1 MRKRAMLA
9 AVPLLVVAVISAP
22 SHAAFPGTGN
32 GKIAFSSYP
41 RSSSPYEEIFTIP
54 PGGGPRTQLTFR
66 PGVQSSV
73 SPSWSPDGTKI
84 VYQMFNADTGVSKL
98 IVMDPSGTP
107 LTSLKAPAG
116 EDYSR
121 PAWSPNNNH
130 VIFVL
135 SSGGNYDLWVWNT
148 TTDTL
153 HQSTF
158 TSGADEFEP
167 AWRPNGSQIAYMREG
182 SDGLGKVWVADIDPV
197 TFAVSGAT
205 KISGPDDGDTGANW
219 HPTKNRI
226 VLSRF
231 RFAWGQQ
238 EVVIENLGTG
248 TQNRVTNH
256 SLYDFDPAYS
266 PDGGA
271 LVWARGA
278 EESDS
283 ELIKKNLATGN
294 TSVLTSNGVVDQQP
308 DWQPVP

>member
-1 MRKRAMLA
+1 MKLKLLIAVTVLA
-9 AVPLLVVAVISAP
+9 PALMSTP
-22 SHAAFPGTGN
+22 SHAAFPGAAN

-41 RSSSPYEEIFTIP
+41 RTSSPYEEIFTIDP
-54 PGGGPRTQLTFR
+54 SGGGRTQLTFR

-73 SPSWSPDGTKI
+73 APSWSPDGTRI
-84 VYQMFNADTGVSKL
+84 VYEMFNADTNVSKL
-98 IVMDPSGTP
+98 IIMDASGTQLDS
-107 LTSLKAPAG
+107 LTAPAG
-116 EDYSR
+116 QNYSR
-121 PAWSPNNNH
+121 PAWSPDNNH

-135 SSGGNYDLWVWNT
+135 ASGGNYDLWVWNT
-148 TTDTL
+148 ATDSL
-153 HQSTF
+153 HQSTS
-158 TSGADEFEP
+158 TAAADEFEP
-167 AWRPNGSQIAYMREG
+167 AWRPNRTQVAYMR
-182 SDGLGKVWVADIDPV
+182 DGADGFGKVWVANIDPV
-197 TFAVSGAT
+197 TFALSGAT
-205 KISGPDDGDTGANW
+205 RISGPDDGDTGANW

-231 RFAWGQQ
+231 RSSWGQQ

-266 PDGGA
+266 PEGTA
-271 LVWARGA
+271 VVWARGA

-294 TSVLTSNGVVDQQP
+294 TTVLTSNGVVDQQP